1 MSLIF
6 VSEIL
11 ADDAKFFICH
21 ENEALIA
28 NVFANNQSKCSMKIN
43 AFCHHQRSI
52 VRFNELAMSPYWN
65 KYLPPAQK
73 LKKSSPYLFLY
84 LAMLSTVGWSPTS
97 WLPQTQTKG
106 ISGSNS

>member
-1 MSLIF
+1 MELLTEDKVGKPCATTSLIF
-6 VSEIL
+6 TGEIL

-52 VRFNELAMSPYWN
+52 V
-65 KYLPPAQK
+65 
-73 LKKSSPYLFLY
+73 
-84 LAMLSTVGWSPTS
+84 
-97 WLPQTQTKG
+97 
-106 ISGSNS
+106 